1 MPPNRYGTQAMTHW
15 RKWLPNLYSELT
27 NPEQY
32 FTDLG
37 LRVET
42 EIADLAAELAGDDP
56 PTPESYLDKVGR
68 LNAARMR
75 AEEIVLREEVLLEPE
90 PGAGQDPNADQPT
103 ASLDLSDSDG
113 WTPLIED
120 ATSPYWK
127 QIRQRDPADL
137 ASLGRDDE
145 TPGR

>member
-1 MPPNRYGTQAMTHW
+1 MPPNRYGTQAMTDW
-15 RKWLPNLYSELT
+15 RTFLPNRYSELT

-42 EIADLAAELAGDDP
+42 EIADLATNLAGDDP
-56 PTPESYLDKVGR
+56 PPPESYLDKVGR
-68 LNAARMR
+68 LNAPRMR

-90 PGAGQDPNADQPT
+90 PAAAQDPNTDQPT
-103 ASLDLSDSDG
+103 PSLGLSDSDG

-127 QIRQRDPADL
+127 QVRQRYSADL
-137 ASLGRDDE
+137 ASLGRDDD
-145 TPGR
+145 R